1 MTDSVAFFPH
11 PVFPGSPTAAQRP
24 GPSPK
29 AGGISFD
36 TLLRSRIEQT
46 GVKFSRHAA
55 ERMHS
60 RGIQFNPQQLERLQH
75 AMDQVSS
82 KGGRESLI
90 MLDDTALV
98 VSVRNDTVVTVVGKD
113 QLQNNIF
120 TNIDSAVIA

>member
-1 MTDSVAFFPH
+1 MTDPVAFFPQ
-11 PVFPGSPTAAQRP
+11 PVFPGSPTAVKQP
-24 GPSPK
+24 EPSAK
-29 AGGISFD
+29 TGGISFEA
-36 TLLRSRIEQT
+36 LLRNRIEQT

-55 ERMHS
+55 ERMNS
-60 RGIQFNPQQLERLQH
+60 RGIQFNPQQMERLQN